1 MSIIPNRFVT
11 RFDGLCHPAPTL
23 VQVVDSPTMVTLRTW
38 TESPLVEIAR
48 SDIDVTAHGP
58 EVPGEA
64 FPGEVVAGDVFAGR
78 LAGLAFRELGSVS
91 LDIVKARQL
100 HEGSDMA
107 RWMFPIGISGAPAT
121 PYNAR
126 ALTVNSKSTGT
137 RHLRVSQHGCAL
149 MVFHYFQ
156 QLDLTEAS
164 FLVIGHPKHGAVG
177 GLADRAILIEPDAQ
191 IEHTLRGEPR
201 LVVSGP
207 DSIAPGEAV
216 ELICRLSSSG
226 GKRIT
231 GVDTEFFLEATGGY
245 LPMRRIAAPAG
256 EARFNVLALANQPG
270 DRFKVKVGFRH
281 VSGLA
286 EHTLTIV

>member
-1 MSIIPNRFVT
+1 M
-11 RFDGLCHPAPTL
+11 
-23 VQVVDSPTMVTLRTW
+23 
-38 TESPLVEIAR
+38 
-48 SDIDVTAHGP
+48 
-58 EVPGEA
+58 
-64 FPGEVVAGDVFAGR
+64 
-78 LAGLAFRELGSVS
+78 
-91 LDIVKARQL
+91 
-100 HEGSDMA
+100 
-107 RWMFPIGISGAPAT
+107 
-121 PYNAR
+121 
-126 ALTVNSKSTGT
+126 
-137 RHLRVSQHGCAL
+137 
-149 MVFHYFQ
+149 
-156 QLDLTEAS
+156 
-164 FLVIGHPKHGAVG
+164 GAVG